1 MKIHGREITFKRTVW
16 ADCELNKYVNGS
28 MEKLEELLQ
37 ADYVTSQ
44 LTSAQ
49 IIEILSKAAEMAK
62 KYDDPN
68 YEPNPLTTDE
78 ALTLTGEEFR
88 QAFSEALKAWSG
100 EQPTVIA
107 VPKKTGKKT
116 AAQK

>member
-16 ADCELNKYVNGS
+16 ADCEINKYANGS
-28 MEKLEELLQ
+28 MEQLENLLQ

-44 LTSAQ
+44 MASAK
-49 IIEILSKAAEMAK
+49 IIETLSKAAEMAK
-62 KYDDPN
+62 KYEDPG
-68 YEPNPLTTDE
+68 YEPNPLTTEE

-88 QAFSEALKAWSG
+88 QAFNEAVKAWSG

-116 AAQK
+116 AVQK